1 LLIFSAAGMGQTPQ
15 QPTTMQTIQCPRCR
29 HVFLSYAAEC
39 PECGLK
45 RPRDT
50 RSKWGPRAAVIIS
63 GIALGAA
70 ALMVEYIIHQDDEPP
85 LRARTTVQAAAHT
98 AAQMTAPA
106 IAQTTAK
113 SR

>member
-1 LLIFSAAGMGQTPQ
+1 MDQPPQ
-15 QPTTMQTIQCPRCR
+15 QPTTMQTIQCPRCS
-29 HVFLSYAAEC
+29 HTFLSYAAEC

-70 ALMVEYIIHQDDEPP
+70 ALMVKYIMHQDDETP
-85 LRARTTVQAAAHT
+85 LRARTTVQAAARP
-98 AAQMTAPA
+98 AVQMTAAA

>member
-1 LLIFSAAGMGQTPQ
+1 
-15 QPTTMQTIQCPRCR
+15 MQTIQCPRCR
-29 HVFLSYAAEC
+29 HTFLSYAAEC

-50 RSKWGPRAAVIIS
+50 RSKWGPMAALIIS
-63 GIALGAA
+63 GIALTAA
-70 ALMVEYIIHQDDEPP
+70 TLMVNYISHQDDEPT
-85 LRARTTVQAAAHT
+85 LRRQTTVQAAAQT
-98 AAQMTAPA
+98 AVPK